1 MRQKC
6 AIVLDPSGFVFSWS
20 REPALRASIRRRA
33 KIVAASRTK
42 TAGTQPPAP
51 GILKIKKQIRHS
63 QQHAISHDQCIDRA
77 LGRAQR
83 RKQDQQSDESGHA
96 QHVPRRVRMRSCEAG
111 QPASHEASIIA
122 ILQLKEWTRAEHP
135 HANSDRPADGMHAWE
150 RNK

>member
-6 AIVLDPSGFVFSWS
+6 AIEHGSSGFVFSRS

-33 KIVAASRTK
+33 KIVATSRTQ

-63 QQHAISHDQCIDRA
+63 QQHAIPHDQRINRP
-77 LGRAQR
+77 LGRTKR
-83 RKQDQQSDESGHA
+83 RKQHQQSDEAGHA
-96 QHVPRRVRMRSCEAG
+96 QHVPGRVRMRSCEAG

-135 HANSDRPADGMHAWE
+135 HANSDRPADGMHARE
-150 RNK
+150 